1 MHVLFIL
8 LLNQIFE
15 IYDRINK
22 ISFVSLDK
30 EPIYKGARALGC
42 QSAVARTVKEKT

>member
-30 EPIYKGARALGC
+30 PIYKGARALGC